1 VRDNM
6 QRVTVGAA
14 VPVEQPNA
22 AASSPLLDLRA
33 LLRGRFGA

>member
-1 VRDNM
+1 
-6 QRVTVGAA
+6 VGAA
-14 VPVEQPNA
+14 APVEHSNA